1 MLIFKEP
8 DKVPYTNEFTY
19 DLTILSI
26 VDKNFSVSELQIK
39 QPEDVGMKKIEFK
52 AGESVFVGN
61 CLESIELKD
70 VTMTQAELETIKMK
84 EIEIN
89 KANTQKL
96 INFNIPINP
105 EKAVEPGTIPVIHDK
120 KLKSITF
127 SSTSVLFK
135 LPGKRYSLD
144 NISTWT
150 LELNVDEFSL
160 HSSNGIDKTYKVI
173 KIGYDEEM
181 RMQKFTLG
189 DENNVETHTLL
200 IAWSTN
206 SNQYSLLLNSIDN
219 SEDFQFQDVQTT
231 TKQFQ

>member
-1 MLIFKEP
+1 M
-8 DKVPYTNEFTY
+8 
-19 DLTILSI
+19 
-26 VDKNFSVSELQIK
+26 
-39 QPEDVGMKKIEFK
+39 
-52 AGESVFVGN
+52 
-61 CLESIELKD
+61 
-70 VTMTQAELETIKMK
+70 
-84 EIEIN
+84 
-89 KANTQKL
+89 
-96 INFNIPINP
+96 
-105 EKAVEPGTIPVIHDK
+105 
-120 KLKSITF
+120 
-127 SSTSVLFK
+127 LFK